1 MTLRRARE
9 VLRRLVG
16 LDKLNR
22 VARLTGALQEI
33 CRLDPREGYTLSDA
47 ARIAEDGL
55 ANPPDYIWPVRSEP
69 ERDVT
74 CTCGHD
80 GSNHATHGLRS
91 CCRSTA
97 EGECDCPGFTA
108 QNPSAV
114 KSKEKATHVMGH
126 CKDCRHWAPS
136 DFPSG
141 LYPQVQACSL
151 ADSRHGAPFINGER
165 SAPRLSCAM
174 DSGDIQAELLT
185 WANFGCVQFE
195 AAEPDEAKEQAISDL
210 LEKIA
215 NLPGITPADLELLEE
230 ITQPLNQTHK

>member
-1 MTLRRARE
+1 MSPTVPSRGTKPATVTLPEPVRIPLPMTLRRARE

-69 ERDVT
+69 ERRGT
-74 CTCGHD
+74 CTCRHD
-80 GSNHATHGLRS
+80 EANHATHGLRS

-108 QNPSAV
+108 Q
-114 KSKEKATHVMGH
+114 KSE
-126 CKDCRHWAPS
+126 P
-136 DFPSG
+136 
-141 LYPQVQACSL
+141 
-151 ADSRHGAPFINGER
+151 
-165 SAPRLSCAM
+165 
-174 DSGDIQAELLT
+174 
-185 WANFGCVQFE
+185 
-195 AAEPDEAKEQAISDL
+195 EPDEAKEQAISDL

-215 NLPGITPADLELLEE
+215 NLPGITPEDLELLEE
-230 ITQPLNQTHK
+230 ITGNGK